1 MLASAQRRSS
11 QARMSIAYRHPSVVQ
26 STQQSLLAALADLDV
41 EYEGDLE
48 TVRKS
53 SADDWL
59 KQIVIRTLQE
69 RYQEQQTSYVQQ
81 LARLRGQLRQSPC
94 GSINGSEQ

>member
-1 MLASAQRRSS
+1 
-11 QARMSIAYRHPSVVQ
+11 MSIAYRHPSVVQ

-69 RYQEQQTSYVQQ
+69 RYQEQQTSYVRQ
-81 LARLRGQLRQSPC
+81 LARLRGRLRRSPC
-94 GSINGSEQ
+94 GPINGSEQ

>member
-1 MLASAQRRSS
+1 
-11 QARMSIAYRHPSVVQ
+11 MSKDYRHRSEVQ
-26 STQQSLLAALADLDV
+26 STQQSLLAALANLDV

-59 KQIVIRTLQE
+59 KQIVIKNLQE

-81 LARLRGQLRQSPC
+81 LARLRGQLRRSPY
-94 GSINGSEQ
+94 GSISGSEQ

>member
-1 MLASAQRRSS
+1 
-11 QARMSIAYRHPSVVQ
+11 MSIADRHPSEFRLSLQ
-26 STQQSLLAALADLDV
+26 PLLAALADLDV

-59 KQIVIRTLQE
+59 KQIVIRKLQG
-69 RYQEQQTSYVQQ
+69 RYHQQRASYIRQAKHGGYQ
-81 LARLRGQLRQSPC
+81 LAERSVP
-94 GSINGSEQ
+94 

>member
-1 MLASAQRRSS
+1 MLASTEHRSS

-26 STQQSLLAALADLDV
+26 STQQSLLAVLVNLGV

-53 SADDWL
+53 SADNWL
-59 KQIVIRTLQE
+59 KQIVIRTLQK
-69 RYQEQQTSYVQQ
+69 RYQEQQTSYVRQ
-81 LARLRGQLRQSPC
+81 LARLRGQLRRSPS
-94 GSINGSEQ
+94 GSINGREQ